1 MAILYTRSTDG
12 SDADNGTTWALA
24 KATIGGVSAID
35 AAGDTLWLS
44 QVHAE
49 SSASVIN
56 FNGAGT
62 NASFTKLLCGN
73 DAAEPPTALA
83 TTATVTTTG
92 TAAMNIGGSI
102 FGYGINFICS
112 GIITLNSQG
121 TNNAQRWEQCT
132 FQLTANGSGG
142 QLFLAAP
149 NNQMYRT
156 ELVNCQYK
164 FAGIANYVYLAG
176 DCVIRGGSIMAGSS
190 TPITLFRFQLD
201 RTAGNVDII
210 GVDFSNLAST
220 FNFFTGGTLA
230 AGKAVVRDCK
240 LPASWSGLLVTS
252 GLVGPGQ
259 RYEMYNCDGA
269 DTHERLWIED
279 YAGSTKSETTIVRT
293 GGATDGTT
301 ALAWK
306 MATSSTAK
314 YPLIRLESGEI
325 FVPNATVGSAITC
338 TVEIVHDSQGAGSGS
353 KFQDDE
359 IWLEAVGLA
368 TSGTPLGTY
377 YNCAKADVLAAAAN
391 QPDSTAAWTTTGL
404 TTPVKQKLSVTFTPQ
419 ERGDVIL
426 RVVMAKASKTCYIC
440 PKVTVA

>member
-1 MAILYTRSTDG
+1 MATLYTRSTDG
-12 SDADNGTTWALA
+12 SDSDGGTTWALA
-24 KATIGGVSAID
+24 KATIAGVSAID

-112 GIITLNSQG
+112 GILTLNSAG
-121 TNNAQRWEQCT
+121 TNNMQRWENCS
-132 FQLTANGSGG
+132 FQLTTNGSGG

-164 FAGIANYVYLAG
+164 FGGIANYVYLAG

-201 RTAGNVDII
+201 RTAGNIDII

-220 FNFFTGGTLA
+220 FNFFSGGTLA
-230 AGKAVVRDCK
+230 AGKAVVRYCK
-240 LPASWSGLLVTS
+240 LPPSWSGLLVTS

-259 RYEMYNCDGA
+259 RYELYNCDGA

-279 YAGSTKSETTIVRT
+279 YAGSIKSETTIVRT
-293 GGATDGTT
+293 GGASDGTT
-301 ALAWK
+301 PHAWK
-306 MATSSTAK
+306 MVTSANAE
-314 YPLIRLESGEI
+314 YPLIRLESGDI
-325 FVPNATVGSAITC
+325 FAPNATVGSAITC
-338 TVEIVHDSQGAGSGS
+338 TVEIVHDSQGAGSGA

-359 IWLEAVGLA
+359 ICLEVAGLA
-368 TSGTPLGTY
+368 TSGTPLASY
-377 YNCAKADVLAAAAN
+377 YHDAKADILATAAN
-391 QPDSTAAWTTTGL
+391 QADSTEAWTTTGL

-426 RVVMAKASKTCYIC
+426 RVVMAKASKTCYVC